1 MGAGAGQRCVAR
13 AGLGPQLLTGAQQPA
28 AACTSGPRIKPSPG
42 PQRRP
47 RLLLQP
53 CAPCHERALVI
64 LVGVTAPVTSVA
76 PVIIVI
82 IMVVVIVITALI
94 LPIADGDVD
103 GAPWSD
109 PGMGIGTGCNHGT
122 GGPFVA
128 GPLAHFAQTESCL
141 GQHALCGFNAVTNH
155 TGNRHAV
162 AVELTVLH
170 PVEFLNG

>member
-76 PVIIVI
+76 PV
-82 IMVVVIVITALI
+82 VVVIVITALV

-103 GAPWSD
+103 GATRSY
-109 PGMGIGTGCNHGT
+109 PGVGGGTGRNYGT
-122 GGPFVA
+122 SCPFVA
-128 GPLAHFAQTESCL
+128 GALAHFAQTQTGLSE
-141 GQHALCGFNAVTNH
+141 HALCGFDAVTNH
-155 TGNRHAV
+155 AGNWNAL